1 MPDHA
6 LWASKKQQ
14 ITNAPSKCALLSGH
28 GRSQLQARHSRARN
42 SYNSLSQAHTF
53 GCPVRH
59 RDPFEY
65 QGSWTDLIHFTV
77 TFTGYELCC
86 HPNTWDFATMGRD
99 QFLEHVHNM
108 GQLRYDLD
116 DPEEKVYI
124 IEHYEKKK
132 KELDKILEYFDFEER
147 RQAGLIERLDDE
159 RYLRDT
165 IGFVFVD
172 EDQRMAGQD

>member
-1 MPDHA
+1 
-6 LWASKKQQ
+6 
-14 ITNAPSKCALLSGH
+14 
-28 GRSQLQARHSRARN
+28 
-42 SYNSLSQAHTF
+42 
-53 GCPVRH
+53 
-59 RDPFEY
+59 
-65 QGSWTDLIHFTV
+65 
-77 TFTGYELCC
+77 
-86 HPNTWDFATMGRD
+86 MGRD

-172 EDQRMAGQD
+172 EDQRMTGQN